1 MLTFLRTPLLAPYRR
16 YLAWIMVF
24 SFAINLLTISPAIY
38 MIQVYERV
46 LSSQSTMTLL
56 FLTVIVLFIYFVIEG
71 LDYFRQKILILITE
85 QMDHDYH
92 DELYQQA
99 FNQMLDAG
107 GRPPSESLQDL
118 TTLRQFLASNAF
130 TAFLDAPWAP
140 IFVALAF
147 AIHPLTGVFAL
158 ACILLFLGITWV
170 TDYLTKPHTTRANQY
185 AIKSIQTA
193 DSQVRN
199 AEVIGAMGMLEGV
212 KAIWAQQHIN
222 AVRLQTLSSQRAST
236 LGALTKWIRMSVQSL
251 VLALGAWLV
260 LQNQVGAGSVFAIMI
275 IISRALGPAEQ
286 AINSWRQFVAAKSS
300 LERLDQRL
308 SGPASGP
315 ASDNLQLPA
324 PTGHLKV
331 EGISLYLPRTAEPVI
346 HGLNMELTPGETLG
360 IIGPSGSGKT
370 TLARLL
376 IGLLKPTQGAVRLDQ
391 ADIAK
396 WDKNHLGSY
405 IGYLPQDVELMDGS
419 VADNIARFGRHDD
432 QAIVAA
438 AKLAGV
444 HDLILQLP
452 NGYETPI
459 GRQGHPLSGGQSQ
472 RIALARAVY
481 GDPVLLVLDEPNS
494 NLDESGEA
502 ALKDALLQLRAK
514 QTTVIV
520 ITHRPAILEA
530 VDKILILQGGRPAAL
545 GDRESVFAAFRQP
558 APTPQL
564 PQEVAAASPT
574 DERPH
579 QPPPRANK
587 QPDLRLLLRQIEE
600 IAKRGAHQEAIDACL
615 KLLNEFPDS
624 QMETLP
630 YLANVY
636 VKARRFE
643 EAVATQDKLL
653 SGNPPK
659 QAAFVYRDA
668 ALACRETNRHDRA
681 IELINE
687 ALSHDH
693 TANQHASLLI
703 EKALTYRKM
712 GEKAHAIE
720 SFMQAIELN
729 PEQPVWV
736 YSDLLRLLF
745 ALDMQDHAKQI
756 IEKLPSHDKARNV
769 IDIIK
774 GLYFKLSGEKHKALE
789 YYQKAQASEFP
800 CPPWVLADLD
810 HLRQAES
817 A

>member
-16 YLAWIMVF
+16 YLAWVMVF

-56 FLTVIVLFIYFVIEG
+56 FLTVIILFIYFVIEG
-71 LDYFRQKILILITE
+71 LDYYRQKILILITE

-92 DELYQQA
+92 DELYQHS
-99 FNQMLDAG
+99 FNNMLEAG

-118 TTLRQFLASNAF
+118 SSLRQFLASNAF
-130 TAFLDAPWAP
+130 ISFLDAPWAP

-147 AIHPLTGVFAL
+147 AIHPLTGIFAL

-170 TDYLTKPHTTRANQY
+170 TDILTKPHTTRANQY
-185 AIKSIQTA
+185 AVKSIQTA

-222 AVRLQTLSSQRAST
+222 AVRLQTISSQRAST

-260 LQNQVGAGSVFAIMI
+260 LQNQVGPGSVFAIMI

-286 AINSWRQFVAAKSS
+286 AINSWRQFVAAKNS
-300 LERLDQRL
+300 LERLSQRL
-308 SGPASGP
+308 DSTTSNKV
-315 ASDNLQLPA
+315 SDSLQLPA

-331 EGISLYLPRTAEPVI
+331 EGISLYLPKTAEPVI
-346 HGLNMELTPGETLG
+346 YGLNMELTPGETLG

-376 IGLLKPTQGAVRLDQ
+376 IGLLKPSQGAVRLDQ
-391 ADIAK
+391 ADIGK
-396 WDKNHLGSY
+396 WDKNHLGNY
-405 IGYLPQDVELMDGS
+405 LGYLPQDVELMDGS
-419 VADNIARFGRHDD
+419 VADNIARFGLHDD

-444 HDLILQLP
+444 HELILQLP
-452 NGYETPI
+452 NGYETII
-459 GRQGHPLSGGQSQ
+459 GRQGHPLSGGQRQ

-502 ALKDALLQLRAK
+502 ALRNALIQLKAK
-514 QTTVIV
+514 QTTIIV

-530 VDKILILQGGRPAAL
+530 VDKILILQGGRAAAL

-558 APTPQL
+558 AQQL
-564 PQEVAAASPT
+564 IPEAAKAHEAI
-574 DERPH
+574 ERP
-579 QPPPRANK
+579 QPASLHGNK
-587 QPDLRLLLRQIEE
+587 QPDISLLLRQIEE
-600 IAKRGAHQEAIDACL
+600 IAKRGAYPQAIEACQ
-615 KLLNEFPDS
+615 KLLSEFPGNE
-624 QMETLP
+624 METLP
-630 YLANVY
+630 YLASVY
-636 VKARRFE
+636 VKAKRYG
-643 EAVATQDKLL
+643 EAVEIHGRLF
-653 SGNPPK
+653 SNNPISH
-659 QAAFVYRDA
+659 AAFVYRDA
-668 ALACRETNRHDRA
+668 ALACRETNRYEQA
-681 IELINE
+681 IELITQ
-687 ALSHDH
+687 ALLYEH
-693 TANQHASLLI
+693 TANQRASLLI
-703 EKALTYRKM
+703 EKALTHKKM

-729 PEQPVWV
+729 SEQPVWV
-736 YSDLLRLLF
+736 YSDLLRLMF
-745 ALDMQDHAKQI
+745 ALDMQNHAKQV
-756 IEKLPSHDKARNV
+756 IENLPAQEGKPHLA
-769 IDIIK
+769 DIIK
-774 GLYFKLSGEKHKALE
+774 GLYFKLNGEKHKALE
-789 YYQKAQASEFP
+789 CYRKAQESEFP
-800 CPPWVLADLD
+800 CPPWVVADLQQ
-810 HLRQAES
+810 LNRAVQPG
-817 A
+817 